1 MKIDDILKEIFN
13 LRTNRRRENIDDLKL
28 IYELLGSPCKN
39 CKIIHIAGTNGK
51 GSTASITENIL
62 LSAGY
67 NVCKFTSPHI
77 LK

>member
-51 GSTASITENIL
+51 GSTASITENI
-62 LSAGY
+62 S
-67 NVCKFTSPHI
+67 
-77 LK
+77 